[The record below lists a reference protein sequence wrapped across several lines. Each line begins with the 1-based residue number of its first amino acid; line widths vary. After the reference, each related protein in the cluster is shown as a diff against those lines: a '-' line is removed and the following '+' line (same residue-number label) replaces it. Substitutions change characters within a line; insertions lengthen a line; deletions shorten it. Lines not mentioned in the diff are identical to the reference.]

1 MARKRTPTRQAV
13 ADAQRRVLFPPKVQL
28 AVGTLLLA
36 TATLAG
42 AICLVVVDGYIALW
56 LFVTS
61 GVLGLVGLILGTR
74 YRIAARTKADDEPRT
89 R

>member
-1 MARKRTPTRQAV
+1 MRRPTRRGV
-13 ADAQRRVLFPPKVQL
+13 ADAQRRMLFPPKVVL

-36 TATLAG
+36 TATLAA

-61 GVLGLVGLILGTR
+61 GVLGLVGLVLGVR
-74 YRIAARTKADDEPRT
+74 YRIAGRTKADEEPRT